1 VGHAEIQ
8 MGEKAGDDETPKHDD
23 QWNRMLELPIVPHP
37 DKDSTEIVKRDYDM
51 LDGVLKLRVRAAMA
65 GYVLQQYHVDCS
77 PDHSIADKA
86 YRLWLKDPLALY
98 GVESSMFAPGYQ
110 SPN

>member
-1 VGHAEIQ
+1 
-8 MGEKAGDDETPKHDD
+8 MGEKAGDEETPKHDD

-86 YRLWLKDPLALY
+86 YRLWLQDPLALY
-98 GVESSMFAPGYQ
+98 G
-110 SPN
+110 